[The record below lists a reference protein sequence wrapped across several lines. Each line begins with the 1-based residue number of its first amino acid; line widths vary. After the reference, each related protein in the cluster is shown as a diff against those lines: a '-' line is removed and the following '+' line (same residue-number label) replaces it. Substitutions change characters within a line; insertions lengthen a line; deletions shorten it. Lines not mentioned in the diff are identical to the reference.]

1 MFGKITKICRHS
13 FNQKV
18 HVIAFVHWFGDTQYY
33 QASGLYSVNT
43 DTTISFHR
51 AVPVTT
57 TCSCNSYIYTKPTLD
72 FELSKISNKS

>member
-18 HVIAFVHWFGDTQYY
+18 NVIAFIHWFGDTQYD

-43 DTTISFHR
+43 DTTMSFHR
-51 AVPVTT
+51 AVPIT
-57 TCSCNSYIYTKPTLD
+57 
-72 FELSKISNKS
+72 ELSKPLGHAIDTSLPNKL